1 VAERNDGRHRLAR
14 LALFLDAMVA
24 MDSKEIATRAFQFA
38 CRIVR
43 LSEPLMDR
51 GGAAR
56 ILGSQLLDSGTSI
69 GANLEEAAA
78 GQTKPDFIAKVCI
91 SRKEARETVY
101 WLRLLAATGQVR
113 REELAGELNEAEQL
127 VAILGS
133 IVFKARLSRKRG

>member
-1 VAERNDGRHRLAR
+1 
-14 LALFLDAMVA
+14 

-38 CRIVR
+38 CRIVK
-43 LSEPLMDR
+43 LSEQLMDR

-56 ILGSQLLDSGTSI
+56 ILGSQLLDRGTSI

-78 GQTKPDFIAKVCI
+78 GQTKPDFIAKVSI

-133 IVFKARLSRKRG
+133 IVFKARLSAKRGSRF